1 MVLQLDWNDDYFAWQ
16 WDDPT
21 RIYPPQDRELSTL
34 IPGQL
39 RQVHEE
45 ARACFRAK
53 AYTAAAV
60 MSGRTLEA
68 ACALNGITERTLQR
82 SLVKMKEQGHIDG
95 RLWEWAETLR
105 AVRNAAA
112 HYDSNVITKQD
123 AEDSIA
129 FSEALLDYL
138 YVLTARFEA
147 LKTRRV
153 KRSAS
158 AKTSAEIQDSTAT

>member
-1 MVLQLDWNDDYFAWQ
+1 
-16 WDDPT
+16 
-21 RIYPPQDRELSTL
+21 
-34 IPGQL
+34 
-39 RQVHEE
+39 
-45 ARACFRAK
+45 
-53 AYTAAAV
+53 

-68 ACALNGITERTLQR
+68 ACALNGIKERTLQQ

-112 HYDSNVITKQD
+112 HYDSGVITKQD
-123 AEDSIA
+123 AADSIA

-147 LKTRRV
+147 LKERRA
-153 KRSAS
+153 KKPAS
-158 AKTSAEIQDSTAT
+158 TEMSKS